1 MIEKL
6 DNSGLG
12 IPSQGIQTGTGSPV
26 ADQSVSN
33 PNTNSEKPSVTIN
46 VASGTS
52 KLSELNKKTLAE
64 KQLNLQ
70 QAVKEINLELES
82 MQSEIGF
89 SVDFE
94 TNKDVVTVT
103 RKDSGEIV
111 RQIPSETVLN
121 VAHNIEKLKGILF
134 DKLI

>member
-6 DNSGLG
+6 DNAGLG
-12 IPSQGIQTGTGSPV
+12 VPSQTIQNGTVSPV
-26 ADQSVSN
+26 VDQSVSN
-33 PNTNSEKPSVTIN
+33 PNNNSEKPSVTSD
-46 VASGTS
+46 VASATS

-103 RKDSGEIV
+103 RKGSGEIV